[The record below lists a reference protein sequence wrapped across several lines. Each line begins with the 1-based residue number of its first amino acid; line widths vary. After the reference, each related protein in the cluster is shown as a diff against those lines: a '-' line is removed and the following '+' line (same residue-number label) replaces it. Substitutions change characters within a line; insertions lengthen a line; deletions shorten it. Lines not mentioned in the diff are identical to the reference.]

1 MLLLFIHAHSALMH
15 AHSTLA
21 CSYFPHTQLPTL
33 YSTFILTM
41 HPSAGLMH
49 APTTL
54 QHHAHPM
61 VYFLLLLTMHAPTP
75 YSCMLL
81 YSHAFSYYSCITSQ
95 DLSRDLA
102 KLVCIGVDVHWYSIP
117 MYCFS
122 RICHLFS
129 RNLIFY

>member
-1 MLLLFIHAHSALMH
+1 MQSR
-15 AHSTLA
+15 
-21 CSYFPHTQLPTL
+21 CRG
-33 YSTFILTM
+33 
-41 HPSAGLMH
+41 AGVQSMCRGSEEY
-49 APTTL
+49 L
-54 QHHAHPM
+54 QGFRRGDCAGNCAEE
-61 VYFLLLLTMHAPTP
+61 VQI
-75 YSCMLL
+75 S
-81 YSHAFSYYSCITSQ
+81 SQ